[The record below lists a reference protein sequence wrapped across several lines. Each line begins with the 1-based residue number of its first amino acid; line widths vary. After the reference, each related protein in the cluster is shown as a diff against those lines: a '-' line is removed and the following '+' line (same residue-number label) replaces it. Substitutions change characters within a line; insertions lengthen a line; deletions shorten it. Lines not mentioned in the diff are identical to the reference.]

1 MSADRPSHT
10 LYLVDGTS
18 QLYRAYFAMINNP
31 LINSK
36 GLNVSAISGFTNTLH
51 EILTKYEPTHA
62 AVVFDAPG
70 KTDRAQE
77 HEFYKANRQAA
88 PEDLIK
94 SIPYIKKIVTAFNI
108 PSLEVS
114 GYEAD
119 DLIGTIA
126 KKAARKGFDVYMVT
140 PDKDFAQLVEEHIFI
155 HKPPYKGKGHEIL
168 DVAKIKEKWEV
179 EDPLQVIDILG
190 MFEEDPETEAI
201 VTIGS
206 KEGLAHLALATVER
220 GDVVLVP
227 NPSYPIHPYGFV
239 IAGADI
245 RHVPLVPGGDFFAEL
260 VKAIKDSYPKP
271 KMLVLNFPG
280 DRKSTRLNS
289 SH

>member
-1 MSADRPSHT
+1 MGKEKK
-10 LYLVDGTS
+10 LYLFDAMA
-18 QLYRAYFAMINNP
+18 LIYRAYFAMINNP

-51 EILTKYEPTHA
+51 EILTKYAPTHA

-190 MFEEDPETEAI
+190 MWGDASDNIPGIPGVGEKTAKKFIKAY
-201 VTIGS
+201 GS
-206 KEGLAHLALATVER
+206 VEGLYENTDKLKGKQKENVEANHELAMISKKLATIILDAPVEFNVESFELN
-220 GDVVLVP
+220 GLNKVNL
-227 NPSYPIHPYGFV
+227 NPSF
-239 IAGADI
+239 
-245 RHVPLVPGGDFFAEL
+245 
-260 VKAIKDSYPKP
+260 
-271 KMLVLNFPG
+271 
-280 DRKSTRLNS
+280 
-289 SH
+289 